1 MERYHLSYIG
11 FSQGSL
17 PNALFI
23 GELLSLLARGG
34 GGGDGVWEV

>member
-1 MERYHLSYIG
+1 MEGYKFSYIR

-17 PNALFI
+17 PNAIFI

-34 GGGDGVWEV
+34 RGGNGVWEV

>member
-1 MERYHLSYIG
+1 MERYNISYI
-11 FSQGSL
+11 GSL

-34 GGGDGVWEV
+34 RGGDGVWEV